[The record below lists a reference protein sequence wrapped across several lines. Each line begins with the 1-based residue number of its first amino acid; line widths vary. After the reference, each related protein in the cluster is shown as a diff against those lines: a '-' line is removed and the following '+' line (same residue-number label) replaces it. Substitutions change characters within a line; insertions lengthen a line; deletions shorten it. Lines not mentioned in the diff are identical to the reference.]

1 MTVSRP
7 GGRSARVRA
16 AVRDATLAELTDKG
30 YAGLTVE
37 GVAARSGV
45 HKTTVYRRWGGVDD
59 LLADALDQTRETPWP
74 VPDTGTVEGD
84 LVAVAVEIASAFG
97 DAGVPT
103 AVVAASFQS
112 PRAALALQAFYAA
125 RQEEAA
131 KVVVRAVDRGELPG
145 GVDPVE
151 VVRLACAPLY
161 YRVFITREPVDAV
174 VAERAAH
181 AAIAAA
187 RAGVV

>member
-1 MTVSRP
+1 MTTRP
-7 GGRSARVRA
+7 GGRSARVRDAVLA
-16 AVRDATLAELTDKG
+16 ATYAELADHG
-30 YAGLTVE
+30 YPALTVDA
-37 GVAARSGV
+37 VATRAGV